1 MRSAKRILLVICS
14 IILSLNAAAVG
25 NTSAESYFSDTES
38 VNITITPGKGHK
50 KISPYIYGINDTVSM
65 SDVTVSAIKQT
76 GAALSTYNWEDNF
89 ANLGADDGNKNS
101 LLLVNKYNEEE
112 CTVPALYTS
121 ELITKAEKYN
131 IPLKLVTLPMLGYVA
146 ADSGG
151 TVIPGNVNGRFYETS
166 FDKGDSYLLE
176 PDTAD
181 DKVYID
187 EYLFYLAAVYGYN
200 AEGGVNGYFL
210 DREPELWDKN
220 FPTLNVEPL
229 TANYL
234 INKSKSLAK
243 TVKNI
248 DSTAQIYGPSIKN
261 ISAYV
266 NLNNSEDWDSY
277 SSEYSWFLD
286 YYLSEFKKEEQIG
299 GKRLLD
305 VLDLHY
311 VTEAYTMVNTPVIST
326 NDELAN
332 KERMQAVR
340 TLWDSNYTENSTS
353 VLLHKQHT
361 PLIPTLQA
369 SIRMFYPGTKLS
381 FSEYSFGGGA
391 NISGG
396 IAQADVLGVFASNDV
411 YMAGLLPDTDG
422 CSYQKSAINIYTNYD
437 GNGSSFGNT
446 LVKSD
451 NGGDIMSAVYSSIG
465 NEDGHKSDSVVKSVI
480 INKNYT
486 ETKKAYI
493 KLDSPVDF
501 TSAKVYSFDSSSPK
515 IKYVEDIT
523 NIKDNDFYYTM
534 TPLTVYMFEF
544 FGSDTIKEDKTT
556 DGVTDGS
563 SAVTETHTV
572 TEQTE
577 NSSIQSDVSVSS
589 ETMVSDNN
597 SSVLPEESST
607 VTQPEYQSD
616 NDSVPTVFKIIV
628 SGLVAAVIV
637 VMIYIFVFDKNKTK

>member
-1 MRSAKRILLVICS
+1 MYSAKRILLVIFS
-14 IILSLNAAAVG
+14 IVLSLNAAAAG

-65 SDVTVSAIKQT
+65 SDVTASVIKQT
-76 GAALSTYNWEDNF
+76 GVELSTYNWENNY
-89 ANLGADDGNKNS
+89 ANLGADSGNKNS
-101 LLLVNKYNEEE
+101 LLLANREEE
-112 CTVPALYTS
+112 EESIAPALYTS
-121 ELITKAEKYN
+121 ELVTKANKYN
-131 IPLKLVTLPMLGYVA
+131 IPLKLVTLPMLGYAA

-151 TVIPGNVNGRFYETS
+151 TVMPGFANGRFFETS

-176 PDTAD
+176 PDTED

-220 FPTLNVEPL
+220 FPVLNLEPL

-266 NLNNSEDWDSY
+266 NLNNSDDWDSY
-277 SSEYSWFLD
+277 SSEYSWFID
-286 YYLSEFKKEEQIG
+286 YYLSEFSKEEQTS

-311 VTEAYTMVNTPVIST
+311 ITEAYTLVNTPVIST

-332 KERMQAVR
+332 KERMQSVR

-369 SIRMFYPGTKLS
+369 SIRIFYPGTKLS
-381 FSEYSFGGGA
+381 FSEYSFGGGS

-396 IAQADVLGVFASNDV
+396 IAQADVLGIFASNDV
-411 YMAGLLPDTDG
+411 YMACLLPDTNG

-437 GNGSSFGNT
+437 GKGSSFGNT

-451 NGGDIMSAVYSSIG
+451 NGGDNMSAVYSSIG
-465 NEDGHKSDSVVKSVI
+465 NEDGHKSNSIVKSVI
-480 INKNYT
+480 LNKNYSKN
-486 ETKKAYI
+486 KKAYI
-493 KLDSPVDF
+493 KLDSKVEF

-544 FGSDTIKEDKTT
+544 FGSDTIEEDKTSN
-556 DGVTDGS
+556 DVTDDS
-563 SAVTETHTV
+563 SSVTKTQTIP
-572 TEQTE
+572 EQTE
-577 NSSIQSDVSVSS
+577 VSSDETVVSVSS
-589 ETMVSDNN
+589 EAVTSDN
-597 SSVLPEESST
+597 SSSGPLEESST
-607 VTQPEYQSD
+607 VTQQEDQSD
-616 NDSVPTVFKIIV
+616 NDNVPIVVKIIV

-637 VMIYIFVFDKNKTK
+637 VMIYIFVFDKSKTK